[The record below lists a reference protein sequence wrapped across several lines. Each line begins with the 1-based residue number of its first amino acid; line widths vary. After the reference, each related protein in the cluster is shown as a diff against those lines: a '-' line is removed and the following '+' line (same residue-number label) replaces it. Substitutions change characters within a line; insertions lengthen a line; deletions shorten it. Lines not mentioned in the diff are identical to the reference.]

1 MNVRYV
7 TFGII
12 VDDIV
17 FPRGETRMG
26 VLGGG
31 GPQTAW
37 GIAAALGTGESVGLV
52 AGVGSDFDPALLS
65 PLRAAQV
72 NLEGVR
78 VTEHPTPRAWQVLEF
93 GGRRTQ
99 VWRVPQESLKLQLAR
114 GWDVLP
120 ASYKDAQ
127 AFHWGVHPDEVHSL
141 DFARQL
147 RQQGRRVS
155 LEPFRSARH
164 PLNSE
169 ALAKLLGACDIFS
182 PNLLE
187 AYSLTDCA
195 DESSILECFRAL
207 GGQVLALRRGADGA
221 DVWDLQAREGV
232 HVTAI
237 PVDMVDEV
245 GAGNAFCGALLA
257 RLDEGIDVAACHAS
271 VAAAYMVEH
280 IGLPPTLPAPET
292 YQARLHHARGTLRA
306 LAWPNGL
313 AC

>member
-12 VDDIV
+12 IDDIV
-17 FPRGETRMG
+17 FPRGQTRMG

-37 GIAAALGTGESVGLV
+37 GIAAALGTGEAVGLV
-52 AGVGSDFDPALLS
+52 AGVGADFDPAILA
-65 PLRAAQV
+65 PLRAAGV

-78 VTEHPTPRAWQVLEF
+78 TTAYPTPRAWQVLEF

-99 VWRVPQESLKLQLAR
+99 VWRVPPESLEPQLAR

-127 AFHWGVHPDEVHSL
+127 AFHWGVHPDEAHSL

-147 RQQGRRVS
+147 RQQGRWVS
-155 LEPFRSARH
+155 LEPFCPAAR
-164 PLNSE
+164 PLNDD
-169 ALAKLLGACDIFS
+169 ALAALLGACDVFS

-187 AYSLTDCA
+187 IYSIADCA
-195 DESSILECFRAL
+195 EEAAILARFRAL
-207 GGQVLALRRGADGA
+207 GGRVLALRRGADGA

-232 HVTAI
+232 HVAAT
-237 PVDMVDEV
+237 PVDVVDEV

-257 RLDEGIDVAACHAS
+257 RLDEGLDVAACHAS

-280 IGLPPTLPAPET
+280 VGLPPSLPVREA
-292 YQARLHHARGTLRA
+292 YQARLHVARGTLQA
-306 LAWPNGL
+306 LRWPR
-313 AC
+313 

>member
-1 MNVRYV
+1 MDVRYV

-17 FPRGETRMG
+17 FPRGQTRMG

-37 GIAAALGTGESVGLV
+37 GMAAALGSGHAVGLV
-52 AGVGSDFDPALLS
+52 AGVGEDFDPAILA
-65 PLRAAQV
+65 PLRAAGV

-78 VTEHPTPRAWQVLEF
+78 TTEHPTPRAWQVMEF

-99 VWRVPQESLKLQLAR
+99 VWRVPPETLGPQLAR
-114 GWDVLP
+114 KWELLP
-120 ASYKDAQ
+120 PSYRQAE
-127 AFHWGVHPDEVHSL
+127 AFHWGVHPDEAHSL
-141 DFARQL
+141 SLARRL

-155 LEPFRSARH
+155 LEPFRPAAR
-164 PLNSE
+164 PLNDA
-169 ALAKLLGACDIFS
+169 ALAALLGACDVFS

-187 AYSLTDCA
+187 VYSIADCA
-195 DESSILECFRAL
+195 DEAAILERFRAL

-221 DVWDLQAREGV
+221 DIWDLQAREGV
-232 HVTAI
+232 HVAAV
-237 PVDMVDEV
+237 PVDIVDEV

-257 RLDEGIDVAACHAS
+257 RLEDGLDVAACHAS

-280 IGLPPTLPAPET
+280 VGLPPTLPTQAA
-292 YQARLHHARGTLRA
+292 YQARLRHARSTLRP
-306 LAWPNGL
+306 LNWPR
-313 AC
+313 